1 MVDVVELLEHW
12 HAGRPKTVIAES
24 LGVNRET
31 VGKYVAPAIAAGIT
45 RGGPRLSRAE
55 WAVLVEG
62 WFAKLIDPQAR
73 SLTRVGVR
81 ILRRGPGPLGPR
93 ICSAEHIRNSVPGRV
108 MWRAAIRALFLG
120 GARWLV
126 GHITLGRSTAWPS
139 SSL

>member
-1 MVDVVELLEHW
+1 MVDVVELLDHW

-55 WAVLVEG
+55 WAELVEG
-62 WFAKLIDPQAR
+62 WFPKLIDPQAR

-81 ILRRGPGPLGPR
+81 VLRRVPARLVPDNLKTGVTRPDLYDP
-93 ICSAEHIRNSVPGRV
+93 NSS
-108 MWRAAIRALFLG
+108 G
-120 GARWLV
+120 GD
-126 GHITLGRSTAWPS
+126 IS
-139 SSL
+139 